1 MTVYQE
7 AHTRIDQLPEETV
20 LLFIQLMDKMSP
32 NVIEKE
38 YFGNYERFWI
48 LCRSERRV
56 YCDTAA
62 PFVQYQEAPDAS
74 GQV

>member
-38 YFGNYERFWI
+38 KKNKNGFLASAGKIDIDGHAISQLR
-48 LCRSERRV
+48 
-56 YCDTAA
+56 
-62 PFVQYQEAPDAS
+62 EAS
-74 GQV
+74 MI